1 LLLLFRKYPPA
12 EYTYTQ
18 ATTFSIQHIG
28 GIFTVMTH
36 PIVRF
41 QVPNQSPRYGAIH
54 ADQSI
59 EVLDAPPWLGGVPTG
74 ECVQEVGLLSPC
86 LPGKILCVGK
96 NYKDHAAEMAG
107 LSGDGSVPSEPLL
120 FFKPPSAV
128 IASGATIHYPE
139 QSQRVD
145 YEGELALVIGQR
157 ACKVRREEAPNFI
170 FGYTVANDV
179 TARDLQK
186 RDGQWTRAKGFDTFC
201 PLGPRIVRTLAPD
214 AQLITRL
221 NGKVV
226 QSSTVNQMVFDA
238 AFLIAYISAAIT
250 LEPGD
255 VILTG
260 TPSGIGSMQVGDQ
273 ISVEIAG
280 IGILENAVG

>member
-1 LLLLFRKYPPA
+1 LLLFRKYPPA
-12 EYTYTQ
+12 EYTYTH
-18 ATTFSIQHIG
+18 ATTFSIQHID

-41 QVPNQSPRYGAIH
+41 EVPSQPPRYGMIQ
-54 ADQSI
+54 ADQSVA
-59 EVLDAPPWLGGVPTG
+59 VLDSPPWLGGQPTG
-74 ECVQEVGLLSPC
+74 EYAQAVTLLAPC

-107 LSGDGSVPSEPLL
+107 LSGDGSVPAEPLL

-145 YEGELALVIGQR
+145 YEGELALVIGKR
-157 ACKVRREEAPNFI
+157 ACKVRQEEALDVI
-170 FGYTVANDV
+170 FGYTIANDV

-201 PLGPRIVRTLAPD
+201 PLGPLIVRTLAPE

-221 NGKVV
+221 NGKIV
-226 QSSTVNQMVFDA
+226 QSTTVDQMVFDP

-260 TPSGIGSMQVGDQ
+260 TPSGIGSMQIGDQ
-273 ISVEIAG
+273 VSVEISG
-280 IGILENAVG
+280 IGLLENLVG

>member
-1 LLLLFRKYPPA
+1 MRH
-12 EYTYTQ
+12 
-18 ATTFSIQHIG
+18 S
-28 GIFTVMTH
+28 
-36 PIVRF
+36 IVRF
-41 QVPNQSPRYGAIH
+41 HVPNQPPRYGRMQ
-54 ADQSI
+54 ADQSVEI
-59 EVLDAPPWLGGVPTG
+59 LDAPPWLGGMPTG
-74 ECVQEVGLLSPC
+74 ESVEGFTLLAPC

-128 IASGATIHYPE
+128 IAAGDTIHYPE

-145 YEGELALVIGQR
+145 YEGELALVIGKQAR
-157 ACKVRREEAPNFI
+157 KVRREAAQDYI
-170 FGYTVANDV
+170 FGYTIANDV

-201 PLGPRIVRTLAPD
+201 PLGPVIVESLALD

-221 NGKVV
+221 NGKVM
-226 QSSTVNQMVFDA
+226 QSSTVDQMVFDP

-260 TPSGIGSMQVGDQ
+260 TPSGIGPMQIGDQ

-280 IGILENAVG
+280 IGILENVVG